1 VLLFYI
7 IARKGAST
15 IVCLGV
21 MYLWFA
27 FLGAFTGEVYVQWLC
42 NAVSNQCGREFVKC
56 GYFKA
61 FYSVKEAKIGE
72 GGVNS
77 FEYWISWFR
86 INKWVFLFFGG
97 CIALS
102 VIPFVLP
109 H

>member
-61 FYSVKEAKIGE
+61 FYSLQKAERVE
-72 GGVNS
+72 GGVKWS
-77 FEYWISWFR
+77 MHYIW
-86 INKWVFLFFGG
+86 INKSVLVFDLG
-97 CIALS
+97 
-102 VIPFVLP
+102 
-109 H
+109 